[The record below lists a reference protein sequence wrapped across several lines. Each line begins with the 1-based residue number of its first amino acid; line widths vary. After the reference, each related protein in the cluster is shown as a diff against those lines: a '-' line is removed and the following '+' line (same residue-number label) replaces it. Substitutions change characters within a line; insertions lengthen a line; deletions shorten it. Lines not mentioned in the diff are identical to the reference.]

1 MDELYIAEGSG
12 APTAEEWVDDA
23 VWGRVMMAVMEP
35 VDVVRGRTD
44 VRRGGDGTMVCGDG
58 VVGRECCF
66 IAERSVTGSATT

>member
-1 MDELYIAEGSG
+1 
-12 APTAEEWVDDA
+12 
-23 VWGRVMMAVMEP
+23 MMAVMEP